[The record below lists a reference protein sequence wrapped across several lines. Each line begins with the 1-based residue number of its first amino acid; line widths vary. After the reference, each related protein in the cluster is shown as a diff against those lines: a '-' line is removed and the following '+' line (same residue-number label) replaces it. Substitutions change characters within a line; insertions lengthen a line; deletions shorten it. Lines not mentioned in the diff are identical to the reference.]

1 MTLWI
6 DTIPFNGEEV
16 MFTRLKYMYAV
27 VDRFIISEQRF
38 TYTGVMKEFLYT
50 ELMKERFKPYLDK
63 ITFIVHDKPLKGA
76 WVNEN
81 HIRNYPRETILKL
94 YPDQPFI
101 LSVCD
106 CDEIP
111 DISKVNKDE
120 IYARTSDGCLYLK
133 QDFHYYNLSW
143 YIGEWT
149 RAFFVNDVILKSTP
163 ALQVFRNMSG
173 PSTGAIDCGWH
184 LSYFMSIKDIHR
196 KIVSFAH
203 EELNRVDTRSL
214 ENISYS
220 ILYGKDLFHRA
231 DTILT
236 KNTFVNSYPEEIME
250 LHSIVC
256 NTQKMLQS
264 YTAIII
270 ETREHKALEFV
281 LKNFLSTIDAPFLI
295 FCGNLNKTF
304 CENLFAGPLAEYS
317 TRVRIINMG
326 IDTMKWTE
334 YNRYVSTNRHF
345 YNEIKTE
352 HFLLFQTDT
361 MLFSRYKD
369 YINEFFQYDYVGAP
383 WNNDRY
389 GGVGNGGLSLRRKSK
404 MLEIMDN
411 VTYCGEPEDI
421 YFCNN
426 LLVDMHRPTMEQA
439 KRFSVEEV
447 FHPQTFGCHKP
458 WERGFDKE
466 LLEAYPEVLTLFE
479 LNNITPQLGAK
490 SKPKA

>member
-1 MTLWI
+1 MVLWI
-6 DTIPFNGEEV
+6 DSISFNGEEV
-16 MFTRLKYMYAV
+16 IFARLKYMYPV
-27 VDRFIISEQRF
+27 VDRFVISEQRF
-38 TYTGVMKEFLYT
+38 TYTGVMKDCLYT
-50 ELMKERFKPYLDK
+50 ESMKERFKPYLDK
-63 ITFIVHDKPLKGA
+63 ITFIVHDTPLKGA

-120 IYARTSDGCLYLK
+120 VYARTSDGCLYLK

-149 RAFFVNDVILKSTP
+149 RAFFVNDVLLKSTP

-203 EELNRVDTRSL
+203 EECNRPDTRSF

-220 ILYGKDLFHRA
+220 ISYGKDLFHRA
-231 DTILT
+231 DTVLT
-236 KNTFVNSYPEEIME
+236 KNLFTKQYPAEVME
-250 LHSIVC
+250 LHTTIC
-256 NTQKMLQS
+256 NQQKS
-264 YTAIII
+264 NPSCTAVII
-270 ETREHKALEFV
+270 ETRKHKALEFV
-281 LKNFLSTIDAPFLI
+281 LNNFLSTIDAPFLL

-304 CENLFAGPLAEYS
+304 CEELLAGPLLQFKSRVRLVHMNVDTMRASEYS
-317 TRVRIINMG
+317 TLLCKTRTI
-326 IDTMKWTE
+326 
-334 YNRYVSTNRHF
+334 
-345 YNEIKTE
+345 YNEIQTE

-361 MLFSRYKD
+361 MLFPRYKEF
-369 YINEFFQYDYVGAP
+369 INEFFQYDYVGAP
-383 WNNDRY
+383 WNNDRF

-426 LLVDMHRPTMEQA
+426 LLVDLHRPSMEQA

-447 FHPQTFGCHKP
+447 FHPQTFGCHQP

-466 LLEAYPEVLTLFE
+466 LLDAYPEVRTLFE
-479 LNNITPQLGAK
+479 LNDK
-490 SKPKA
+490 VPKA